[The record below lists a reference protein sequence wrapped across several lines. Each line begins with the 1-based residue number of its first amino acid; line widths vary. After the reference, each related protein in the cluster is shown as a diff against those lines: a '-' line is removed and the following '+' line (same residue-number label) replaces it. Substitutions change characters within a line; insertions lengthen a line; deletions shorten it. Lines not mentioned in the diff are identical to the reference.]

1 MNKIW
6 VLPESLRNKIAA
18 GEVVERPASI
28 LKELVENAIDAGS
41 TRIRVDVEQGG
52 RRLIRV
58 TDNGYGMTRQDA
70 LLALER
76 HATSKLLKEIDL
88 EQIQTYG
95 FRGEALPSIASVARV
110 RLVTALSTPSSAVD
124 IHIDGGTIKQVNE
137 TAAPPGT
144 VVEVRDLFYNTP
156 ARQKFMKSPATELSH
171 IVHAFQRLVLPHPEV
186 HFDLAHN
193 GQNVLATSSV
203 RTLRE
208 RVLQVMGQNW
218 LDRLLEVSSQSDQMK
233 LTGFISNPP
242 FSFASRDHQE
252 FFVNF
257 RAVRSPL
264 LAHALM
270 EAYDT
275 SMMTGR
281 YPVGILFLE
290 VPYDKVDVNVHPA
303 KREIRFHKQQE
314 IHDMVYQSIR
324 QILRESVRHETQT
337 LSGAHRYNSYRESVN
352 EHVGVPVQETIESY
366 RTYGTSDS
374 TVREETLA
382 PSILPLGQIDQTYIV
397 AQVEGELH
405 IVDQHAGHERLLFDR
420 LMAQFNAGRLEQQPL
435 LFSETMTLSPAL
447 SSRIREILPLLSD
460 VGMEVEEFGQQT
472 FVIRSTPALLG
483 TINGQQLLL
492 DLLDDLNIEKD
503 SMARNSAFQ
512 HIMASLA
519 CYGAVKA
526 HQKLGVDQM
535 KELLYDL
542 QTAVAPTCPHGR
554 PIRVTYTPS
563 DLEKL
568 FLRK

>member
-1 MNKIW
+1 M
-6 VLPESLRNKIAA
+6 
-18 GEVVERPASI
+18 
-28 LKELVENAIDAGS
+28 ENAIDAGS
-41 TRIRVDVEQGG
+41 TRIQVDVEQGG

-70 LLALER
+70 LLAIER

-88 EQIQTYG
+88 EKIQTYG

-110 RLVTALSTPSSAVD
+110 RLVTATSTPSSAID
-124 IHIDGGTIKQVNE
+124 IHIEGGTLQQVNE

-156 ARQKFMKSPATELSH
+156 ARRKFMKSPATELSH
-171 IVHAFQRLVLPHPEV
+171 IVHAFQQRVLPHPEI
-186 HFDLAHN
+186 HFHLTHN
-193 GQNVLATSSV
+193 GRNVLMTSSV
-203 RTLRE
+203 RTLKE

-218 LDRLLEVSSQSDQMK
+218 LDQLLEFSNQSEQMK
-233 LTGFISNPP
+233 LTGFISKPP

-264 LAHALM
+264 LAHALT

-314 IHDMVYQSIR
+314 VHDRVHRSI
-324 QILRESVRHETQT
+324 QQKLRESVRPKTEV
-337 LSGAHRYNSYRESVN
+337 LSRVN
-352 EHVGVPVQETIESY
+352 MYSSDRRSDDKQGGIPVRETIESY
-366 RTYGTSDS
+366 RTSETSGS
-374 TVREETLA
+374 SVREETLMS
-382 PSILPLGQIDQTYIV
+382 SIVPLGQIDQTYIV

-420 LMAQFNAGRLEQQPL
+420 LMAQFDAGRLEQQPL

-447 SSRIREILPLLSD
+447 SARIRQILPLLSD
-460 VGMEVEEFGQQT
+460 VGMEVEAFGQQT
-472 FVIRSTPALLG
+472 FIIRSTPALLG
-483 TINGQQLLL
+483 SINGQQLLL
-492 DLLDDLNIEKD
+492 DLLEDLNIEKD
-503 SMARNSAFQ
+503 TMERNSAFQ
-512 HIMASLA
+512 HVIASMA
-519 CYGAVKA
+519 CHGAVKA
-526 HQKLGVDQM
+526 HQKLSVDQM
-535 KELLYDL
+535 KELLCDL
-542 QTAVAPTCPHGR
+542 QTAVTPTCPHGR

-568 FLRK
+568 FHRK